1 MTRMGWGHS
10 RVFPGLRL
18 LVAALLA
25 GDTAK
30 VLEASTGRETSVNGE
45 DTGSGP
51 ANGPVGCFH
60 QGTSIRTGSRTQTE
74 CTFARRAARVNE

>member
-1 MTRMGWGHS
+1 MPDPQGVRS

-45 DTGSGP
+45 DTGLKSG
-51 ANGPVGCFH
+51 GL
-60 QGTSIRTGSRTQTE
+60 
-74 CTFARRAARVNE
+74 